1 MGQYDNGFT
10 LPALGID
17 GADPD
22 DTSFQNSL
30 TPFLATETHGMTRK
44 KDSLHKT
51 QKPDHGG

>member
-44 KDSLHKT
+44 KGSLCKA